1 MAEFKTKVIKFIA
14 KIMVA
19 VMGVIPFLTPLS
31 PENNVK
37 IKVNPFS
44 VQQEFDGFGTSAAWW
59 SQMISD
65 EEDRKDLAKELYSS
79 DGLGLSIYRYNVG
92 GGVNPEHDRVAEE
105 SRRTES
111 FYYFYEETGKY
122 EYDFSRDANAQA
134 MLFEALNQKNSTV
147 DTVILFANSP
157 HYSMTISGEASGNY
171 EQGKTN
177 IAPEMYDDFVD
188 YFLTITEY
196 FISKGVPVKY
206 ISPINEPQW
215 DWSGNWVGQEG
226 CHYEKEQVLDV
237 LALFSKGVDERGLEV
252 KISAP
257 ESGQLGASWTDD
269 GWSNE
274 VREDTKYWFD
284 EIVSDKETYKNV
296 TSLSYHS
303 YWHDNTVSVKKKFGD
318 LIESGKY
325 DGYKI
330 EMSEWCELPC
340 VTTVDDVKAAVIMA
354 RVMANDINFS
364 NVNSWT
370 SWVAVNGVGTD
381 EEGKLYSDGMFYAL
395 DNYTEYHKTT
405 RYNAM
410 AHFSKFVPAGS
421 VVLEAEGDE
430 FSALYNDVWYD
441 WWDKC
446 HECNFCAFR
455 TPEGKY
461 VIVVVN
467 EGKDRTINVP
477 TLSLKMSVTTTD
489 SEHSFEETYKGVNKG
504 IISVKADSINTIV
517 LG

>member
-1 MAEFKTKVIKFIA
+1 MAEFRTKILKFIA
-14 KIMVA
+14 KAMVA
-19 VMGVIPFLTPLS
+19 VMGLIPFLSPLS

-37 IKVNPFS
+37 IKVNPFCE
-44 VQQEFDGFGTSAAWW
+44 QQEFDGFGTSAAWW
-59 SQMISD
+59 SQMVSD
-65 EEDRKDLAKELYSS
+65 ERDRKELAKELYSK

-92 GGVNPEHDRVAEE
+92 GGVNPEHDRVGDP

-111 FYYFYEETGKY
+111 FYYFNEETGKY

-134 MLFEALNQKNSTV
+134 MLFEALGQENSTV

-171 EQGKTN
+171 EKGKTN
-177 IAPEMYDDFVD
+177 ITADKYDDFVD

-215 DWSGNWVGQEG
+215 DWSGEWVGQEG
-226 CHYEKEQVLDV
+226 CHYEKEQVLEL
-237 LALFSKGVDERGLEV
+237 LALFSKAIDERGLDV

-257 ESGQLGASWTDD
+257 ESGQLGAAWTDD
-269 GWSNE
+269 GWSNKI
-274 VREDTKYWFD
+274 REDTLYWFD
-284 EIVSDKETYKNV
+284 TIVSDKETYKNV
-296 TSLSYHS
+296 TSLAYHS
-303 YWHDNTVSVKKKFGD
+303 YWHDDTVSVKKNLGSLVEEGRF
-318 LIESGKY
+318 

-340 VTTVDDVKAAVIMA
+340 NTPVDDVKAAVIMA
-354 RVMANDINFS
+354 RVMANDISFS
-364 NVNSWT
+364 KVNSWT
-370 SWVAVNGVGTD
+370 SWVAVNGTGEKD
-381 EEGKLYSDGMFYAL
+381 GKLYSDGMYYANA
-395 DNYTEYHKTT
+395 DYSEFNKTT

-421 VVLEAEGDE
+421 VVLKAEGDAL
-430 FSALYNDVWYD
+430 SAFYNDKWNV
-441 WWDKC
+441 WWDYQ
-446 HECNFCAFR
+446 HECSFCAFR
-455 TPEGKY
+455 TPEGKT

-467 EGKDRTINVP
+467 EGHDRTINVP

-489 SEHSFEETYKGVNKG
+489 SDHSFEETYNGVNKG

>member
-1 MAEFKTKVIKFIA
+1 MDEFKTKVIKFIA
-14 KIMVA
+14 KVMVA
-19 VMGVIPFLTPLS
+19 VMGVIPFLSPLS

-37 IKVNPFS
+37 ISVNPFS
-44 VQQEFDGFGTSAAWW
+44 VQQEWDGFGTSAAWW
-59 SQMISD
+59 SQNVSD
-65 EEDRKDLAKELYSS
+65 ESTRKNLAKELYSS
-79 DGLGLSIYRYNVG
+79 EGLGLSIYRYNIG
-92 GGVNPEHDRVAEE
+92 AGESPRV
-105 SRRTES
+105 SNSWRRAES
-111 FYYFYEETGKY
+111 FYYFNEETGKY
-122 EYDFSRDANAQA
+122 EYDFTRDANAQA
-134 MLFEALNQKNSTV
+134 FLFEALSQENSTV

-157 HYSMTISGEASGNY
+157 HYSMTISGEASGNK

-215 DWSGNWVGQEG
+215 DWSGDGVSQEG
-226 CHYEKEQVLDV
+226 CHYEKEQVLEL
-237 LALFSKGVDERGLEV
+237 LALFSKGIDERKLDV

-257 ESGQLGASWTDD
+257 ESGQMGAAWTED

-274 VREDTKYWFD
+274 VREDTQFWFD
-284 EIVSDKETYKNV
+284 TIASDRETYKNV

-303 YWHDNTVSVKKKFGD
+303 YWHDNTVSVKKNFGE
-318 LIESGKY
+318 LVENEKY
-325 DGYKI
+325 EGLKI

-340 VTTVDDVKAAVIMA
+340 VTSVEDVKGAVIMA

-364 NVNSWT
+364 KANSWT
-370 SWVAVNGVGTD
+370 SWVAVNQTGTGED
-381 EEGKLYSDGMFYAL
+381 GKLYSDGLFYANDDL
-395 DNYTEYHKTT
+395 SEYGKAA

-421 VVLEAEGDE
+421 VVLKAEGDD

-441 WWDKC
+441 WWDYC
-446 HECNFCAFR
+446 HECNFCAFK

-467 EGKDRTINVP
+467 EGKDRTISIP

-489 SEHSFEETYKGVNKG
+489 SEHTFEETYSGLNKG